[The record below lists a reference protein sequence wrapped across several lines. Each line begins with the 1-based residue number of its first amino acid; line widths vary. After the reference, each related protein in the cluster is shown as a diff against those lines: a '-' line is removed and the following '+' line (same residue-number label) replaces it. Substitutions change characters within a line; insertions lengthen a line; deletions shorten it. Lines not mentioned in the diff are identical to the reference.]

1 MKNIL
6 CFLYDTYVDFEIAL
20 VCSYL
25 NLNENIKITY
35 ISYDKDFVLSSAGFT
50 VKPDLTVKEA
60 LNIVNEIDGLIIPG
74 GFERPFHIELKELI
88 RKLYD
93 GNKLLAAICAGPEF
107 FAKSGIL
114 ENIKFT
120 TTVESKEYDEKNEI
134 DPFPRDNY
142 LEERMVRDNN
152 IITAKGNAFIDFAL
166 EIFEWFKIYD
176 YEAER
181 EECKRSWTPD

>member
-35 ISYDKDFVLSSAGFT
+35 ISYDKDFVLSSAGLT

-60 LNIVNEIDGLIIPG
+60 LTIVNEIDGLIIPG
-74 GFERPFHIELKELI
+74 GFESPFHFELKELI

-107 FAKSGIL
+107 LAKSGNKYKKSKYIL
-114 ENIKFT
+114 QLNKIIFI
-120 TTVESKEYDEKNEI
+120 Y
-134 DPFPRDNY
+134 PFNFFLSSLLLPHTFHIVFLFLHVNF
-142 LEERMVRDNN
+142 L
-152 IITAKGNAFIDFAL
+152 
-166 EIFEWFKIYD
+166 
-176 YEAER
+176 
-181 EECKRSWTPD
+181 